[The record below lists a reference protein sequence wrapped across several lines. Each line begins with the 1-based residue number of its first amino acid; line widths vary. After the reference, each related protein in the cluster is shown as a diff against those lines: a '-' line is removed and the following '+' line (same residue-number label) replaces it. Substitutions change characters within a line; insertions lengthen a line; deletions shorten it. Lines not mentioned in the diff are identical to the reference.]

1 MYKNLIE
8 AAREEGIKE
17 VSIDALVCKEDGK
30 VLLVEDLQSVNP
42 FYHFPCVRVK
52 NEETIPQAIQRAV
65 TEITAMEIKEVLRYL
80 GHYDVGLR
88 RHLNFVVEVNDPFAV
103 EENKSISF
111 AWLDVQEAVGYP
123 IQDEVREMLDL
134 YSKA

>member
-8 AAREEGIKE
+8 AAREDGIEE
-17 VSIDALVCKEDGK
+17 VVIDALVRKEDGK
-30 VLLVEDLQSVNP
+30 VLLVEDLRSENP
-42 FYHFPCVRVK
+42 FYHFPYAQVK
-52 NEETIPQAIQRAV
+52 DEESIPQAIQRAV
-65 TEITAMEIKEVLRYL
+65 TENTAMEIKEVLRYL
-80 GHYDVGLR
+80 GHYDVGGK
-88 RHLNFVVEVNDPFAV
+88 RHLNFVVEVNDPFEV

-123 IQDEVREMLDL
+123 IRDDVREMLDL

>member
-17 VSIDALVCKEDGK
+17 VSIDALVLKGDGK
-30 VLLVEDLQSVNP
+30 VLLVEDLQGLDP
-42 FYHFPCVRVK
+42 FYHFPCVQVK
-52 NEETIPQAIQRAV
+52 DEETIPQAIQRAV
-65 TEITAMEIKEVLRYL
+65 TENTAMEIKEVIRYL
-80 GHYDVGLR
+80 GHYDVGGK

-123 IQDEVREMLDL
+123 IRDEVREMLDL